1 MAIAVDH
8 MRGFLTDLRDH
19 GLPVPIPKQ
28 QDFLRAI
35 AFVPPR
41 DVTHLYWIARTTLTT
56 SSRDPEVFDP
66 VFDPV
71 FDLWFRGGP
80 VLSEVDAIG
89 DDEEQPAP
97 GNGNQLDEPP
107 ERAVDEGSGLAAS
120 SSALAKRAAFA
131 RTQDDEHRTLIRLR
145 KALPATIPAVR
156 SRRRRPGRRGDRL
169 DVRKVHRAAW
179 RSGGEVIS
187 LRWRRRPERQRP
199 VLVLIDISG
208 SMKQHSPDYLRFAHA
223 VVGVCDRAE
232 VFTFGTTLTHV
243 TRELRARDVDTALA
257 GLADVVRDADG
268 GTRIGPS
275 LQEFLGNARHLRMA
289 RGALV
294 LVLSDGLE
302 RGDCVPLTKAVRRL
316 SLLGHRLVWWS
327 PLACDP
333 AYLPVTR
340 GMAAVVGHLDSLAGV
355 RDLETAYTQLLR
367 GARVWT

>member
-1 MAIAVDH
+1 MTISAADH
-8 MRGFLTDLRDH
+8 IRGFLRELRDH

-35 AFVPPR
+35 ALLPPR

-56 SSRDPEVFDP
+56 SSSDPEIFDP
-66 VFDPV
+66 VFA
-71 FDLWFRGGP
+71 LWFRGRAG
-80 VLSEVDAIG
+80 LSEMDSE
-89 DDEEQPAP
+89 DERQPTP
-97 GNGNQLDEPP
+97 DSGSNLDEPP
-107 ERAVDEGSGLAAS
+107 ERAVGEGSGLAAS
-120 SSALAKRAAFA
+120 SSSLAKRASFA
-131 RTQDDEHRTLIRLR
+131 RTQDEEHQALARLR

-179 RSGGEVIS
+179 RSGGEVVT
-187 LRWRRRPERQRP
+187 LRWRRRLRHQRP

-223 VVGVCDRAE
+223 VVGACDRAE

-243 TRELRARDVDTALA
+243 TKELRARDVDAALA
-257 GLADVVRDADG
+257 RLADVVRDADG

-316 SLLGHRLVWWS
+316 SMLGHRLVWWS

-333 AYLPVTR
+333 AYQPVTR
-340 GMAAVVGHLDSLAGV
+340 GMAAIAGHLDALAGV
-355 RDLETAYTQLLR
+355 RDLETAHNQLMR